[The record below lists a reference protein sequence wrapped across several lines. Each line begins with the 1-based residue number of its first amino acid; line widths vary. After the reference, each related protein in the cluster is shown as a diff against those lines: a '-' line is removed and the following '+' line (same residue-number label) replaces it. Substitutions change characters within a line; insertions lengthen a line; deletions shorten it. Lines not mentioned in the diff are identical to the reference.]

1 MIIYITILFSFLFSY
16 NGYDSIYNIISSP
29 RNNAIGGVHM
39 PTNNINSM
47 FDAPLELNHRDKSL
61 FISINDFNR
70 LLTTYHIGYCLYSNQ
85 KMNLSLGLVRRE
97 IYNNYN
103 TQDAW
108 IDDGYPDLE
117 ELNYDMISLFSDKQT
132 GLLLSYNKILNK
144 NFILGVNFKTEL
156 HKIGYISAVGYAMD
170 IRTLL
175 NLDKVS
181 ICFGIDDLFAVKE
194 WETDFIENNNINGY
208 ISIAMHALENFTLF
222 YEYGTHRDFIFGT
235 EMKLVE
241 RLSLRWGF
249 SNMKDMTL
257 SFGVG
262 FDLKNI
268 NLEYTYKD
276 NMDYILGNNHI
287 LGFTLKLHHFSE

>member
-144 NFILGVNFKTEL
+144 FKKTQV
-156 HKIGYISAVGYAMD
+156 IVIS
-170 IRTLL
+170 
-175 NLDKVS
+175 
-181 ICFGIDDLFAVKE
+181 
-194 WETDFIENNNINGY
+194 
-208 ISIAMHALENFTLF
+208 
-222 YEYGTHRDFIFGT
+222 
-235 EMKLVE
+235 
-241 RLSLRWGF
+241 
-249 SNMKDMTL
+249 
-257 SFGVG
+257 
-262 FDLKNI
+262 
-268 NLEYTYKD
+268 
-276 NMDYILGNNHI
+276 
-287 LGFTLKLHHFSE
+287 